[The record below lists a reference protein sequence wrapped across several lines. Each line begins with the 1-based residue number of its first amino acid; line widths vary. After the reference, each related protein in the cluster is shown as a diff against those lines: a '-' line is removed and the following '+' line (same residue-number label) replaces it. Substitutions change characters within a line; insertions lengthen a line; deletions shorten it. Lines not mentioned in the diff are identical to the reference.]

1 MIAAIMKTEKE
12 SIMFS
17 LLIQNSLSSGMS
29 IMMNMFVYIGME
41 KNGHKILFFGGPIRH
56 KILITKNKRKKKKR
70 EWTEIARTE

>member
-1 MIAAIMKTEKE
+1 VTSFNVLTYLKRMDKAIM
-12 SIMFS
+12 S
-17 LLIQNSLSSGMS
+17 LALNC
-29 IMMNMFVYIGME
+29 ME

>member
-1 MIAAIMKTEKE
+1 MDKAIM
-12 SIMFS
+12 S
-17 LLIQNSLSSGMS
+17 LALNC
-29 IMMNMFVYIGME
+29 ME